1 MGEYKMSGKHTVV
14 YVHGKG
20 GSADEAEHYKKLF
33 PECEVVGFD
42 YSSQTPWE
50 AKEEFPPF
58 FKKIREKC
66 DRHTLIANSIGAFF
80 SMSSLDEK
88 AVDEAYFISPIV
100 NMEKLISDMTEWAGV
115 TKDELKSRGEIVTN
129 FGETL
134 SWNYLC
140 YVRENPIVWRVPTCI
155 LYGERDNL
163 TSHETISAF
172 AKEHGAKLTVMP
184 MGEHWFH
191 TDEQMSFLDEWIKK
205 HNG

>member
-1 MGEYKMSGKHTVV
+1 
-14 YVHGKG
+14 
-20 GSADEAEHYKKLF
+20 
-33 PECEVVGFD
+33 
-42 YSSQTPWE
+42 
-50 AKEEFPPF
+50 
-58 FKKIREKC
+58 
-66 DRHTLIANSIGAFF
+66 
-80 SMSSLDEK
+80 MSSLDEK

-163 TSHETISAF
+163 TSYETISAF
-172 AKEHGAKLTVMP
+172 TKEHGAKLTVMP